1 MRKDNQRSS
10 QRVEFAVEGAARCR
24 FLLTDL
30 APGRWQAS
38 RVEGKE
44 QAFFDVSADSGAG
57 WFEGP
62 PGKWSLA
69 NQPTH

>member
-10 QRVEFAVEGAARCR
+10 ERVEFAVEGPARCR

-38 RVEGKE
+38 RLEGKE
-44 QAFFDVSADSGAG
+44 QTAFEVSAESGAG
-57 WFEGP
+57 WFEGAA
-62 PGKWSLA
+62 GAWSITPLSI
-69 NQPTH
+69 Q